1 MAIMYLSIDVCDED
15 FSQEEEV
22 LERRLE
28 IEGDDDAL
36 IDAARSVAHDID
48 VGKLPS
54 QMDAALI
61 TLGNG
66 IAAWVTRVAKE
77 QASDG

>member
-15 FSQEEEV
+15 FSQKEV

-28 IEGDDDAL
+28 IEGDDDAVM
-36 IDAARSVAHDID
+36 DAARSVAEDIAA
-48 VGKLPS
+48 GKLPS
-54 QMDAALI
+54 QMDAALT

-66 IAAWVTRVAKE
+66 IAAWVARVAKE
-77 QASDG
+77 RVSDG